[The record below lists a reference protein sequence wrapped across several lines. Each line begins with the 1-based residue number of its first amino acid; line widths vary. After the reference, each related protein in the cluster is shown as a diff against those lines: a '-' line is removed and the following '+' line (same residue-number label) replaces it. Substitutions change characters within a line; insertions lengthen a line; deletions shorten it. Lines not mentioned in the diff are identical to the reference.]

1 MKFELPKQAK
11 ELMAK
16 MKKAGFE
23 CYAVGGCVRDMMLGK
38 ETKDWDFT
46 TNATPEAIQSL
57 FPDSFYD
64 NKFGT
69 VGIPFDVKG
78 SEKSTF
84 AKATADKP
92 AIYEVTTYRSEGSY
106 SDYRHPDKIVFGDSL
121 EEDLDRRDF
130 TINALAFDGTKIIDK
145 HNGISDLV
153 KKLIRAVGN
162 PEKRFSEDA
171 LRMLRAVRLSVQL
184 MFSIEKKTLAA
195 IGINS
200 SLINKISGERIRDEL
215 IKILSSRKPAM
226 GIMLLKESGLLK
238 EILPEVEK
246 CFGIEQQSP
255 KRHHIY
261 DVGTHLMKSLEMCP
275 SEDPIVRLATLL
287 HDVGKA
293 VTFKKTA
300 EGVITFYNHEIVGTS
315 IVKNFAQRFHFSKK
329 DSQRLILLVHYHQF
343 TVDARQTDSAVRRF
357 IRNVGIENV
366 ADILDLRVGDRLG
379 GGARETSWRL
389 ELFKKRLIEVQ
400 KQPFSV
406 ADLKADGHD
415 VMKIYKT
422 GPGPLV
428 GAVLNMLFEDVV
440 SGKLP
445 NEKEVLLKRIKDL
458 KKESKISV

>member
-1 MKFELPKQAK
+1 MTSYSLPYEAK
-11 ELMAK
+11 TVMQKL
-16 MKKAGFE
+16 KKAGFE
-23 CYAVGGCVRDMMLGK
+23 AYAVGGCVRDLLLGRK
-38 ETKDWDFT
+38 TKDWDFT
-46 TNATPEAIQSL
+46 TNATPVQIRTL
-57 FPDSFYD
+57 FPKSFYD

-69 VGIPFDVKG
+69 VGIPIKQKTNDKRQAA
-78 SEKSTF
+78 E
-84 AKATADKP
+84 DKP

-300 EGVITFYNHEIVGTS
+300 EGVITFYNHEIVGAS
-315 IVKNFAQRFHFSKK
+315 IVKNFTQRFHFSKK

-366 ADILDLRVGDRLG
+366 ADILDLRVGDRL
-379 GGARETSWRL
+379 
-389 ELFKKRLIEVQ
+389 
-400 KQPFSV
+400 
-406 ADLKADGHD
+406 
-415 VMKIYKT
+415 
-422 GPGPLV
+422 
-428 GAVLNMLFEDVV
+428 
-440 SGKLP
+440 
-445 NEKEVLLKRIKDL
+445 
-458 KKESKISV
+458 